1 MSLHLLLLLLEHSYY
16 SNKDIFPTPKIRPCK
31 IMSLLETVKKN
42 RIVLIFEKPLK
53 VYNLHHSKVDIFL
66 WFTLS
71 LLFPHFIKHKI
82 LESLESD
89 SFYYFCDMYKNAQY

>member
-1 MSLHLLLLLLEHSYY
+1 
-16 SNKDIFPTPKIRPCK
+16 
-31 IMSLLETVKKN
+31 MSLLETVKKK

-53 VYNLHHSKVDIFL
+53 VYNLHHFKVDIFL

-89 SFYYFCDMYKNAQY
+89 SFYFYDLYKNAQY